1 MKLHE
6 LAHARSGDKG
16 STADISV
23 IAYRPAHYPHLRTL
37 LTPDRVRA
45 HFPDLPPGPIHRY
58 EIPSLHALK
67 FVLHDA
73 LDGGVTRSLRLDA
86 HGKSL
91 AACLLEMDVP
101 APPAPDTK
109 DDRPDDEY

>member
-6 LAHARSGDKG
+6 AKLHEIAHARSGDKG

-23 IAYRPAHYPHLRTL
+23 IAHRSADYPRLCTL
-37 LTPDRVRA
+37 LTPERVRE
-45 HFPDLPPGPIHRY
+45 HFADLPMGPVRRH
-58 EIPSLHALK
+58 EVPSLHALK
-67 FVLHDA
+67 FVLYGA
-73 LDGGVTRSLRLDA
+73 LDGGVTRSLGLDA

-101 APPAPDTK
+101 ELPPTPSED
-109 DDRPDDEY
+109 

>member
-23 IAYRPAHYPHLRTL
+23 IAYHPAHYPHLRTH
-37 LTPDRVRA
+37 LTPDRIRA
-45 HFPDLPPGPIHRY
+45 HFPDLPPGPIDRY

-67 FVLHDA
+67 FVLHSA

-101 APPAPDTK
+101 APFPALFSK
-109 DDRPDDEY
+109 D

>member
-23 IAYRPAHYPHLRTL
+23 IAYQPTHYPHLRTH
-37 LTPDRVRA
+37 LTPTRIRE

-67 FVLHDA
+67 FVLYGA

-101 APPAPDTK
+101 APPTTATDAK
-109 DDRPDDEY
+109 D

>member
-23 IAYRPAHYPHLRTL
+23 ITYTPTTYPHLRTF
-37 LTPDRVRA
+37 LTPDRIRA
-45 HFPDLPPGPIHRY
+45 HFPTLPLGPIHRY
-58 EIPSLHALK
+58 ELPSLHALK
-67 FVLHDA
+67 FVLYDA
-73 LDGGVTRSLRLDA
+73 LDGGVTRSLALDA

-101 APPAPDTK
+101 AP
-109 DDRPDDEY
+109 RPTADN

>member
-1 MKLHE
+1 MRLHE

-23 IAYRPAHYPHLRTL
+23 IAYDPAHYPHLRTH
-37 LTPDRVRA
+37 LTPARVRE
-45 HFPDLPPGPIHRY
+45 HFPDLPPGPILRY
-58 EIPSLHALK
+58 EVPSLHALK

-73 LDGGVTRSLRLDA
+73 LDGGVTRSLSLDA

-91 AACLLEMDVP
+91 ATCLLEMDLP
-101 APPAPDTK
+101 APSTSK
-109 DDRPDDEY
+109 D

>member
-23 IAYRPAHYPHLRTL
+23 IAYRPADFPDLRTL
-37 LTPDRVRA
+37 LTPERVRA
-45 HFPDLPPGPIHRY
+45 HFTDLPMGPIRRY
-58 EIPSLHALK
+58 EVPSLHALK
-67 FVLHDA
+67 FVLYDA

-91 AACLLEMDVP
+91 AACLLEMELPELPEVP
-101 APPAPDTK
+101 PTTSEA
-109 DDRPDDEY
+109 

>member
-1 MKLHE
+1 MRLHE

-23 IAYRPAHYPHLRTL
+23 IAYDPSHFPHLRTH

-45 HFPDLPPGPIHRY
+45 HFPDLPVGPILRY
-58 EIPSLHALK
+58 EVPSLHALK

-73 LDGGVTRSLRLDA
+73 LDGGVTRSLSLDA

-91 AACLLEMDVP
+91 AACLLELDLP
-101 APPAPDTK
+101 APSTSK
-109 DDRPDDEY
+109 D

>member
-23 IAYRPAHYPHLRTL
+23 IAYTPSTYPHLRTH

-45 HFPDLPPGPIHRY
+45 HFPDLPRARSTATNSR
-58 EIPSLHALK
+58 PS
-67 FVLHDA
+67 
-73 LDGGVTRSLRLDA
+73 T
-86 HGKSL
+86 
-91 AACLLEMDVP
+91 P
-101 APPAPDTK
+101 
-109 DDRPDDEY
+109 

>member
-23 IAYRPAHYPHLRTL
+23 IAYTPSTYPHLRTL
-37 LTPDRVRA
+37 LTPDRVRE
-45 HFPDLPPGPIHRY
+45 HFTDLPMGQIHRY
-58 EIPSLHALK
+58 EVPTLHALK
-67 FVLHDA
+67 FVLYDA
-73 LDGGVTRSLRLDA
+73 LDGGVTRSLSLDA

-91 AACLLEMDVP
+91 AACLLEMDLP
-101 APPAPDTK
+101 EPPPAPDATK
-109 DDRPDDEY
+109 D